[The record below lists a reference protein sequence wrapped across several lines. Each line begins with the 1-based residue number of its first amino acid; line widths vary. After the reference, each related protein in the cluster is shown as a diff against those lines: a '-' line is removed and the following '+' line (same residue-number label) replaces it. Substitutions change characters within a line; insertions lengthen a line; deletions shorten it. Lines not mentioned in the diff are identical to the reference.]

1 MSCETTTVVRKY
13 PSEYSPEGLY
23 FVAKRYVAHS
33 SSEQGLTL
41 LFFHCT
47 GSHKEVWEP
56 VIQTIFDRIGNI
68 RSPRTAIREAWTF
81 DWQSHG
87 EAGRLNRNFLVHLDV
102 HVLATELVNGVKR
115 FATTEHPFDDRT
127 FVGIGHSSG
136 VTSMLLTTLDDALPA
151 IPYKAL
157 IVMEPSALTREV
169 VRRTGMDMY
178 DRMRTLGKAIQKR
191 CDNWSTREEAKA
203 FFRKRMPWK
212 AWDERALELFL
223 ENGLVELP
231 AQNNDGATVTTATR
245 VYLSCLPYQ
254 EGAAYYGHSD
264 IHHVAAE
271 RLQTLDPNVPV
282 HFMFS
287 AREEVIPKYFRDSLL
302 ALRHVASLQFIPNS
316 GHLVV
321 QEKPDEVAS
330 AIVRVLEG
338 NTGLRAN
345 L

>member
-1 MSCETTTVVRKY
+1 MRWDTTTVVRKY

-23 FVAKRYVAHS
+23 FVAKRYVPHDAS
-33 SSEQGLTL
+33 NRGLTL

-56 VIQTIFDRIGNI
+56 VIQSIFDR
-68 RSPRTAIREAWTF
+68 TAKTQNSAIVIREAWTF

-87 EAGRLNRNFLVHLDV
+87 EAGRLNRDYLARLDA

-115 FATTEHPFDDRT
+115 FAATEQPFDNHT
-127 FVGIGHSSG
+127 LIGIGHSSG
-136 VTSMLLTTLDDALPA
+136 VTSLLLTTIDDSLPA
-151 IPYKAL
+151 VPYKAL

-178 DRMRTLGKAIQKR
+178 DRMRALKVAIQKR
-191 CDNWSTREEAKA
+191 CDNWATRKEAKA
-203 FFRKRMPWK
+203 FFIKRMPWK
-212 AWDERALELFL
+212 AWDQRALELFL
-223 ENGLVELP
+223 EHGLVELP
-231 AQNNDGATVTTATR
+231 VQNEDGTITTR
-245 VYLSCLPYQ
+245 VFLCCLPYQ
-254 EGAAYYGHSD
+254 EGAAYYGHGD

-271 RLQTLDPNVPV
+271 RLQTLDPSVPV

-287 AREEVIPKYFRDSLL
+287 AREEVIPKYVRDSLL
-302 ALRHVASLQFIPNS
+302 ALRHVASLQFIPRS

-321 QEKPDEVAS
+321 QEKPDEVSA

-338 NTGLRAN
+338 QAGIRAN

>member
-1 MSCETTTVVRKY
+1 MRCNTTTVIRKY

-23 FVAKRYVAHS
+23 FVAKRYVPHS
-33 SSEQGLTL
+33 SAERGLTL

-56 VIQTIFDRIGNI
+56 VIQSVFDRTEKTPN
-68 RSPRTAIREAWTF
+68 PATAIREAWTF

-87 EAGRLNRNFLVHLDV
+87 EAGRLNRDFLTRLKDV

-115 FATTEHPFDDRT
+115 FVATEHPFDSHILI
-127 FVGIGHSSG
+127 GIGHSSG
-136 VTSMLLTTLDDALPA
+136 VTSLLLTTINDSLPA
-151 IPYKAL
+151 VPYKAL

-178 DRMRTLGKAIQKR
+178 VRMRTLKVAIQKR

-212 AWDERALELFL
+212 AWDQRALDLFV
-223 ENGLVELP
+223 EHGLVQLP
-231 AQNNDGATVTTATR
+231 VQNKDGTTTSR
-245 VYLSCLPYQ
+245 VFLACLPYQ
-254 EGAAYYGHSD
+254 EGAAYYGHGD

-271 RLQTLDPNVPV
+271 RLQTLDPSIPV

-287 AREEVIPKYFRDSLL
+287 AREEVIPKYVRDSLL

-321 QEKPDEVAS
+321 QEKPDEVSS
-330 AIVRVLEG
+330 AIIRVLEG
-338 NTGLRAN
+338 QPGIRAN